1 MSIAVDTDR
10 CTGHARCNWLA
21 PELMMPDG
29 EGRAV
34 PPGRPGPAHRVED
47 ARAVRGNCPEGAT
60 SLRATEEDSR

>member
-1 MSIAVDTDR
+1 MRIAVDTDR

-34 PPGRPGPAHRVED
+34 PSGRPVPARRVED
-47 ARAVRGNCPEGAT
+47 ARAVRGNCPEGVI
-60 SLRATEEDSR
+60 SLRATEEDNR

>member
-1 MSIAVDTDR
+1 
-10 CTGHARCNWLA
+10 
-21 PELMMPDG
+21 MMPDG

-60 SLRATEEDSR
+60 SLRATEEDNR